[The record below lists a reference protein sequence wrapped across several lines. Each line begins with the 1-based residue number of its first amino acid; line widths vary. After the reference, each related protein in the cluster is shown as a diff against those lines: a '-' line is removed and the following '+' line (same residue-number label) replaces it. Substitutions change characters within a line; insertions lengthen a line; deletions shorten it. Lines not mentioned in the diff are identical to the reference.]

1 MYAIQLKNEDT
12 IRYISNLS
20 SQDVCIT
27 DNLDEAEF
35 KKEMHS
41 WRLDRYSQLLDFGI
55 EASWVEVMVST
66 KIV

>member
-35 KKEMHS
+35 KKRCIHG
-41 WRLDRYSQLLDFGI
+41 D
-55 EASWVEVMVST
+55 
-66 KIV
+66 